1 MNALEIMINLNKAH
15 WFTEDLVSKPIH
27 LATAAPRRPPAPRFA
42 ESDS

>member
-15 WFTEDLVSKPIH
+15 WFTEDLVSKSIH